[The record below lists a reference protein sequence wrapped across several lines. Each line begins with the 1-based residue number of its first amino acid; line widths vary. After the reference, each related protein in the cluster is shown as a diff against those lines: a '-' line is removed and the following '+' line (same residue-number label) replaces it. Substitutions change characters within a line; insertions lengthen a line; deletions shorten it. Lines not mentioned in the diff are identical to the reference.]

1 MLSNIGVQS
10 LEHDGSRELTPRN
23 CKFFSD
29 HHIMA
34 YDPPCL
40 QNCNDDNDDDDDDDD
55 DKKPGLVIYV
65 YNTEI

>member
-1 MLSNIGVQS
+1 
-10 LEHDGSRELTPRN
+10 
-23 CKFFSD
+23 
-29 HHIMA
+29 MA